1 MLKQTLSS
9 RRPAFCAALGALALT
24 AVAGSALA
32 QRTNG
37 PDVIVGEL
45 PDFQSYG
52 PVLVNGS
59 ATHAFA
65 VGTTSCNKGNQTLI
79 WIAEDNRHPVIGQN
93 MYRWRIVDGAGQ
105 FEQIGQ
111 SWLKHGFTAL
121 QMNACNLGCAAN
133 PNGDAL
139 GIGCSD
145 PYSAGLNGSQGGL
158 GPRSQVNPYTGA
170 FPYPFT
176 APQPTNALSRRLQ
189 VRGSDLAVTPVT
201 STTAKYY
208 VEGHYIAADDALAGN
223 GLNNASFRRV
233 AITFNSPN
241 FRITTASGHPTR
253 REQSGIFAWAE
264 AETGVTIQ
272 PVDVPGEGRF
282 FVGSKVTPLAGGVY
296 HYEYNIQNLNSDR
309 AASWFRLNGPGPQM
323 ESTLENF
330 RDVDYHSGEPF
341 NNDDWQMSK
350 VPAGMVWSNN
360 TTFAANPNA
369 NALRW
374 GTMYT
379 FRFRSTQA
387 PVMGTASLGLFK
399 PGAAGDAND
408 LTFALMVPSVP
419 ACPSIDFN
427 NDGIF
432 PADEDLVDLLSM
444 LAGGACSTGNCN
456 SIDINGDGLF
466 PADADLIRFLEVL
479 AGDC

>member
-1 MLKQTLSS
+1 
-9 RRPAFCAALGALALT
+9 
-24 AVAGSALA
+24 
-32 QRTNG
+32 
-37 PDVIVGEL
+37 
-45 PDFQSYG
+45 
-52 PVLVNGS
+52 
-59 ATHAFA
+59 
-65 VGTTSCNKGNQTLI
+65 
-79 WIAEDNRHPVIGQN
+79 
-93 MYRWRIVDGAGQ
+93 
-105 FEQIGQ
+105 
-111 SWLKHGFTAL
+111 
-121 QMNACNLGCAAN
+121 
-133 PNGDAL
+133 
-139 GIGCSD
+139 
-145 PYSAGLNGSQGGL
+145 
-158 GPRSQVNPYTGA
+158 
-170 FPYPFT
+170 
-176 APQPTNALSRRLQ
+176 
-189 VRGSDLAVTPVT
+189 
-201 STTAKYY
+201 
-208 VEGHYIAADDALAGN
+208 
-223 GLNNASFRRV
+223 
-233 AITFNSPN
+233 
-241 FRITTASGHPTR
+241 
-253 REQSGIFAWAE
+253 
-264 AETGVTIQ
+264 
-272 PVDVPGEGRF
+272 
-282 FVGSKVTPLAGGVY
+282 
-296 HYEYNIQNLNSDR
+296 
-309 AASWFRLNGPGPQM
+309 M

-350 VPAGMVWSNN
+350 VPAGMVWSNS

-408 LTFALMVPSVP
+408 LTFAIMVPSVP

-432 PADEDLVDLLSM
+432 PADEDLIDLLSM